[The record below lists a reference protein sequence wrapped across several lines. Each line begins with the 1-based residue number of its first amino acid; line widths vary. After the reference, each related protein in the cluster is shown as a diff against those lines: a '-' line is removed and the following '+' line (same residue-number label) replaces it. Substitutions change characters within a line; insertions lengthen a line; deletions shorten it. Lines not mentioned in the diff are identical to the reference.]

1 MDDNC
6 GNYCPGHYILRHLV
20 CNFIRRNPTLF
31 LTPVQDSDGIC
42 VPFMLGVR
50 VSSSEDI
57 QSRKPAFVIV
67 NWLIRLH
74 KSYIFGGA
82 PLSKKVF
89 AI

>member
-1 MDDNC
+1 MS
-6 GNYCPGHYILRHLV
+6 
-20 CNFIRRNPTLF
+20 NFLSHPS
-31 LTPVQDSDGIC
+31 QDSDGIC

-50 VSSSEDI
+50 VSSSKGI

-82 PLSKKVF
+82 SLSKNAF